1 MANAGQCFRF
11 TARRCR
17 YRIATQA
24 RTTRSFDR
32 RRQFTTSVSRL
43 VDQADED
50 IDVEVLRANLPSVEA
65 TLAQLASKPV
75 ERTKE
80 LDEGLA
86 KLIQEHGRHVMRG
99 VPEELRR
106 APPFKEMRVE
116 KPKPGLLNMGATPAD
131 EPEEDPEFQEDDIS
145 SLAHGEL
152 EQHREFRH
160 YARLAAWEMPL
171 LTSTNLCLKTSTS
184 H

>member
-1 MANAGQCFRF
+1 M
-11 TARRCR
+11 
-17 YRIATQA
+17 
-24 RTTRSFDR
+24 DE
-32 RRQFTTSVSRL
+32 
-43 VDQADED
+43 ADED
-50 IDVEVLRANLPSVEA
+50 IDVESLKANIPSVND
-65 TLAQLASKPV
+65 TLAQLASKPI

-86 KLIQEHGRHVMRG
+86 KLIQEHGRQVMRG

-106 APPFKEMRVE
+106 APPFREMRVE

-171 LTSTNLCLKTSTS
+171 LTSMNVCFKISTN